1 MLTTGTKDPLFLQSM
16 RFWLAHSWERGIGI
30 FGFSHFLD
38 QFLSFFGSVSFLFHS
53 RFPIFGKNCICHSMW
68 FKFWKIWASTTCT
81 ACTWSRISLAVFC
94 FNRNLFQFSP
104 ILFCSF
110 VVSICTLM
118 CTSYEERWHQQYLP
132 YRYTF
137 LTKVQV
143 LPVLEQIY
151 LTSRGW
157 RQHLSS

>member
-38 QFLSFFGSVSFLFHS
+38 QFLSFFGSVSVLFHS

-68 FKFWKIWASTTCT
+68 LKFGKYRPQRPVLHAHRLGFPLRFSVLIE
-81 ACTWSRISLAVFC
+81 IY
-94 FNRNLFQFSP
+94 FQFST

-110 VVSICTLM
+110 VVSICNLM